1 MNSTDITNF
10 SDADLDALLTA
21 ATGKRPSLRGVSNR
35 AAYAAIDAFN
45 RAEERAPAVSFMC
58 SSTATTPVD
67 YEGRILAAQEAPGG
81 QNWTI

>member
-1 MNSTDITNF
+1 MNCTDITNF

-35 AAYAAIDAFN
+35 AAFAAIDAFH
-45 RAEERAPAVSFMC
+45 RAEERAPVESFRC
-58 SSTATTPVD
+58 SSTTSTPAD